1 MSIIQISKIQHRS
14 GNIVD
19 LPQLDEAELGFASDT
34 KQLFIGKNTPN
45 ENIEVLTS
53 YSNISFSQIDGAVGN
68 INIDG
73 TTVASGQVLSFDGIS
88 WVNKGGNAEGLITL
102 GDVSN
107 VKITGGAIGYVL
119 ETDGTGNLSWTP
131 KSTILVNIKN
141 VTNADPA
148 VVTTVEDN
156 FLIDGAAVTITNV
169 PGMTQLN
176 GNSYYADILTS
187 NTFSLYSDSSLTTS
201 VDSTGYSSYSYTTA
215 SATDAAT
222 SRITVGSSAV
232 FSLND
237 PIVFSGTTFGG
248 VIAGV
253 TYYVKTKP
261 TSTTITISETLD
273 GTVVPL
279 ESGSGSCEVYV
290 PGGRGLSVVGGTTGT
305 TAVGAAGSNTTIQF
319 NTGGILA
326 GDASFTWN
334 TSSKTLAI
342 GGNINVSDINAS
354 ANVFA
359 NRFVSNVATGTAP
372 LIVNSITRVANL
384 NVAHSNVS
392 DFSAV
397 TTQSTGSYF
406 LVLANGSGTAN
417 RALAANANLGF
428 TASTGN
434 LSANILYANTTI
446 TAVGNISGG
455 NLVTSGSISATGN
468 ITGGNLT
475 GTLVTGTLTT
485 AAQPNITSTGTLT
498 SLSVTGNITGGNLT
512 GTLVTG
518 TLTTAAQPNIT
529 STGTLT
535 SLSVTGNTTTGGIK
549 TDNYY
554 YANGV
559 AINFAGTYS
568 NSNVAAYLPTYA
580 GNIGGTL
587 ITNSQP
593 NITTVGTLGNLVV
606 SGNIGIGV
614 SPTQKLDVS
623 GSVKLS
629 GAIYENV
636 FTITDG
642 SSVDLNPVNG
652 TIQLWTLGSNRT
664 PTATNFA
671 PGQSIT
677 LMVIDGT
684 NYTINWT
691 SIGVVWKTNA
701 GLSPTLNT
709 SGYTAIILWK
719 VASTVYGARVGDA

>member
-498 SLSVTGNITGGNLT
+498 SLSVTGN
-512 GTLVTG
+512 
-518 TLTTAAQPNIT
+518 
-529 STGTLT
+529 
-535 SLSVTGNTTTGGIK
+535 TTTGGIK